1 MYGFVYFMGF
11 QTLGK
16 SYLYLS
22 FMTDDYNYYH
32 AFTCSWVDGVGD
44 YLLELLGPELMSQ
57 PLDVMTG
64 CEDNVGM
71 HDLHTTFMWFLHY
84 TELKRLVQGHQHE
97 GIKMLLPSLFHLLRA
112 SNHTKVA
119 GDLC

>member
-71 HDLHTTFMWFLHY
+71 NTGSCGCP
-84 TELKRLVQGHQHE
+84 EHQDMTYYHRYDIDSE
-97 GIKMLLPSLFHLLRA
+97 EPVSCML
-112 SNHTKVA
+112 
-119 GDLC
+119 G